1 MEESGKEEELFLSNS
16 FTSTSDYHVQRR
28 RLCSPGI
35 GEESSQKSSL
45 PEYTER
51 EPLEENGSSYKLANK
66 HRTRIKELMPCLKEK
81 SQDTLLE
88 GSLSNSETKW
98 WWEDA
103 RIEEAAFR
111 KKLQEAELAIGS
123 AEMFLPSFKET
134 ISRVTQ
140 ACYVSAADMTKI
152 SMQEDLLV
160 NELEALKSM
169 KGLLQQ
175 LLRTS
180 KEKEINTKLV
190 EDLIWKLTEVD
201 TEISGLKS
209 EVLQKERH
217 ILQLSAQLQQE
228 KTNLLKASDQSDS
241 IQSVQTHLQ
250 CQIEKKETENNQLRT
265 KLQSIEKK
273 IAEWKLQIAECK
285 QQILTEKE
293 RKEERKNALKRAAS
307 VQKQRAE
314 RLGAAVE
321 TTTLKIREKEIQLSE
336 ALSASNIWKSRHE
349 MVVDEKTRLE
359 VQVETLKKQMRGHL
373 TELQRIQNDERKSK
387 REILGKLNSV
397 ISENETISL
406 ENAKLKV
413 GKLETE
419 AEELKIRYEKVIRE
433 SRKVTEVKDLEMD
446 TMKDQTES
454 RLKDLEHVR
463 DLQKAAEE
471 KLRECQES
479 LLSCQKSCV
488 DKSKAIRELQVQAD
502 NDNSFLKQHYIE
514 ERNYNIKMKYEEV
527 QRKLEE
533 MESENKELENQ
544 LADQEENLQK
554 TELQFKQKV
563 ANYDALT
570 RQLEVALEDGRKK
583 LAEEE
588 EKMKSKE
595 RLLQLKMLDLEN
607 ELRQKKEEHKRLARK
622 LNTNAKRREVHL
634 KELEHSLQKSE
645 NQNQSIHNYVQFL
658 KTSYVTMFG

>member
-1 MEESGKEEELFLSNS
+1 MCKGGDCVL
-16 FTSTSDYHVQRR
+16 
-28 RLCSPGI
+28 
-35 GEESSQKSSL
+35 
-45 PEYTER
+45 
-51 EPLEENGSSYKLANK
+51 LALVK
-66 HRTRIKELMPCLKEK
+66 KVLRKVR
-81 SQDTLLE
+81 
-88 GSLSNSETKW
+88 

-406 ENAKLKV
+406 ENAKLKTSAAALEVNIISAEAELADLREEAKRQENLVEQYRSEV

>member
-140 ACYVSAADMTKI
+140 
-152 SMQEDLLV
+152 
-160 NELEALKSM
+160 
-169 KGLLQQ
+169 
-175 LLRTS
+175 
-180 KEKEINTKLV
+180 INTKLV

-406 ENAKLKV
+406 ENAKLKTSAAALEVNIISAEAELADLREEAKRQENLVEQYRSEV

>member
-406 ENAKLKV
+406 ENAKLKTSAAALEVNIISAEAELADLREEAKRQENLVEQYRSEV

-446 TMKDQTES
+446 T
-454 RLKDLEHVR
+454 
-463 DLQKAAEE
+463 
-471 KLRECQES
+471 
-479 LLSCQKSCV
+479 
-488 DKSKAIRELQVQAD
+488 AD